1 MKQLTKGSGKLKQAK
16 TTVER
21 GLRAY
26 EIGEKVHALR
36 MRKKMGLVELGRHTG
51 LSAAL
56 LSKIERSHIFPP
68 LGTLL
73 RIGMVF
79 GVGLDY
85 FFIDER
91 KRHVAAVVRK
101 SDRQKFP
108 DTTERKHVSYWFES
122 LDFAANER
130 KSSSYVAEFTEGQ
143 AGKIP
148 RHEHDGHETIYVLSG
163 KLGLEIGSDDYEL
176 GTGDS
181 IYFDAT
187 VPHSYRRLGTATS
200 RAVILTV

>member
-1 MKQLTKGSGKLKQAK
+1 MKQGK
-16 TTVER
+16 TTVEH

-26 EIGEKVHALR
+26 EIGAKVHALR
-36 MRKKMGLVELGRHTG
+36 MRKKIGLVELGKHTG

-56 LSKIERSHIFPP
+56 LSKIEHSHIFPP

-85 FFIDER
+85 FFTDER
-91 KRHVAAVVRK
+91 KRHVVAVVRR
-101 SDRQKFP
+101 SERQKFP

-130 KSSSYVAEFTEGQ
+130 KSSSYLAEFSEGQ
-143 AGKIP
+143 PGKIP
-148 RHEHDGHETIYVLSG
+148 RHEHDGHETLYVVTG
-163 KLGLEIGSDDYEL
+163 KLGMEIGSDQYEL
-176 GTGDS
+176 ATGDS
-181 IYFDAT
+181 IYFDAS
-187 VPHSYRRLGTATS
+187 VPHSYRRIGSVTC
-200 RAVILTV
+200 RAVILTVPA